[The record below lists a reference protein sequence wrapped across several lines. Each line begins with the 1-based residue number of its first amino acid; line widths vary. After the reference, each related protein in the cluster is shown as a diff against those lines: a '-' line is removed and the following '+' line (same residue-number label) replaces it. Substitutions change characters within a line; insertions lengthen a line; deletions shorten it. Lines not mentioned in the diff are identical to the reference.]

1 MTTVHV
7 ENSVRD
13 FDTWK
18 ANFDKYERFR
28 AEEGVRRYRVSRGV
42 TEPNEVI
49 IDLEFDDHAA
59 AQAFLPKL
67 AQIMTTPQAKAQL
80 VRHLP
85 PRVYALVADCMP
97 AATA

>member
-7 ENSVRD
+7 ENTVHD

-18 ANFDKYERFR
+18 ANFDKYDRFR

-42 TEPNEVI
+42 TDRNDVI
-49 IDLEFDDHAA
+49 VDLEFDDHAA

-80 VRHLP
+80 VRHAP
-85 PRVYALVADCMP
+85 PRVYAVVAERAP
-97 AATA
+97 NA

>member
-7 ENSVRD
+7 ENTVHD

-18 ANFDKYERFR
+18 ANFDKYDRFR

-42 TEPNEVI
+42 TDRNEVI
-49 IDLEFDDHAA
+49 VDLEFDDQAA

-80 VRHLP
+80 VRHGP
-85 PRVYALVADCMP
+85 PRVYAVVAERTP
-97 AATA
+97 TA